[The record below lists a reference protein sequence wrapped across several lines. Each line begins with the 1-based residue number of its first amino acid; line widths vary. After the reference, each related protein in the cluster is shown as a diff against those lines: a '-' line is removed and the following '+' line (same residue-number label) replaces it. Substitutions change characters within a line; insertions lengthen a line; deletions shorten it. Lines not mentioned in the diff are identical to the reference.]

1 MLFLQMKVLIYGQ
14 TYVIIRLSKGDGLMN
29 TYKAYKLRIYPTDF
43 QRELLEKTFGCTRYI
58 YNNFLAERKNKY
70 EESKTRISVYEQL
83 KELTDLKKEK
93 EWLREIDSCA
103 LQACVY
109 NLDDA
114 FQKFFKGN
122 GYPRFRVKGV
132 HESFRTNNTLN
143 SYKNKKYESIRI
155 DFKKRII
162 TLPKLKEVKFRGYRK
177 DKKMVG
183 KIKSATISEYAS
195 KYFVSILVE
204 MPFVKYSLKPTTIV
218 GLDLGIKDFIVT
230 SNGEKLK
237 NEVKINEK
245 RLKGLQKWLSRCK
258 PGSKNRY
265 KVKLKIQRLYLKIR
279 NARKHMI
286 YKLANKIIKE
296 NDIIAIENLDV
307 KSMYQVHKIAKHL
320 KNIPISEFIRVL
332 KYKSKWLGKKVIEI
346 NKYYPSSQSCNRC
359 GFKNEEVKDLSV
371 RKWTCPRCGLIHD
384 RDINASINIMFEGL
398 KIYMKESI
406 I

>member
-155 DFKKRII
+155 DFKKRKI

>member
-1 MLFLQMKVLIYGQ
+1 
-14 TYVIIRLSKGDGLMN
+14 MN
-29 TYKAYKLRIYPTDF
+29 TYKAYKLRIYPTNL
-43 QRELLEKTFGCTRYI
+43 QRELIEKTFGCTRYI

-70 EESKTRISVYEQL
+70 EESKIKVHVYEQL
-83 KELTDLKKEK
+83 HELTDLKREK

-114 FQKFFKGN
+114 FQKFFRGN
-122 GYPRFRVKGV
+122 GYPRFRAKGV
-132 HESFRTNNTLN
+132 HDSFRTNNTL
-143 SYKNKKYESIRI
+143 STYKNKKYETIRV
-155 DFKKRII
+155 DFNKRII
-162 TLPKLKEVKFRGYRK
+162 TLPKLKEVKFRGYRTTK
-177 DKKMVG
+177 EIVG
-183 KIKSATISEYAS
+183 KIKSATISKDGN

-204 MPFVKYSLKPTTIV
+204 VPFTKYSINPTSIV
-218 GLDLGIKDFIVT
+218 GLDLGIKNFIVT

-286 YKLANKIIKE
+286 YKLANNILKE
-296 NDIIAIENLDV
+296 NDVVAVESLDV

-320 KNIPISEFIRVL
+320 KNLPISEFIRVL
-332 KYKSKWLGKKVIEI
+332 KYKSNWLGKKVIEI
-346 NKYYPSSQSCNRC
+346 NKYYPSSQCCNRC
-359 GFKNEEVKDLSV
+359 DYKNEELKDLSV
-371 RKWTCPRCGLIHD
+371 RKWTCPKCGMIHD

-398 KIYMKESI
+398 KIYMKSYLI
-406 I
+406 

>member
-1 MLFLQMKVLIYGQ
+1 
-14 TYVIIRLSKGDGLMN
+14 MN

-83 KELTDLKKEK
+83 KKLTDLKRAK

-122 GYPRFRVKGV
+122 GYPRFRAKGV

-143 SYKNKKYESIRI
+143 TYKNKKYESIRI
-155 DFKKRII
+155 DLKKRII
-162 TLPKLKEVKFRGYRK
+162 TLPKLKEVKFRGFRTTK
-177 DKKMVG
+177 EIVG
-183 KIKSATISEYAS
+183 KIKSATISKDAN
-195 KYFVSILVE
+195 KYFVSVLVE
-204 MPFVKYSLKPTTIV
+204 VPFIKYSLKPTSIV

-258 PGSKNRY
+258 AGSKNRY

-371 RKWTCPRCGLIHD
+371 RKWICPECGLIHD

>member
-43 QRELLEKTFGCTRYI
+43 QRELLEKSFGCTRYI

>member
-1 MLFLQMKVLIYGQ
+1 
-14 TYVIIRLSKGDGLMN
+14 MN
-29 TYKAYKLRIYPTDF
+29 TYRAYKIRIYPTIL
-43 QRELLEKTFGCTRYI
+43 QRELIEKTFGCTRYI

-70 EESKTRISVYEQL
+70 EESKIKVHVYEQL
-83 KELTDLKKEK
+83 KELTDLKREK

-103 LQACVY
+103 LKACVY

-114 FQKFFKGN
+114 FQNFFKGN
-122 GYPRFRVKGV
+122 GYPKFRAKGV
-132 HESFRTNNTLN
+132 HDSFRTNNTQN
-143 SYKNKKYESIRI
+143 TYKDKKYESIRI
-155 DFKKRII
+155 DFNKRII
-162 TLPKLKEVKFRGYRK
+162 TLPKLKEVKFRGYRTTK
-177 DKKMVG
+177 EIVG
-183 KIKSATISEYAS
+183 KIKSATISKDAN

-204 MPFVKYSLKPTTIV
+204 VPFVKYSLNPTSIV

-230 SNGEKLK
+230 SNGEILI

-286 YKLANKIIKE
+286 YKLANNILKE
-296 NDIIAIENLDV
+296 NDIVAVESLDV
-307 KSMYQVHKIAKHL
+307 KNMYQVHKIAKHL
-320 KNIPISEFIRVL
+320 KNLPISEFIRVL
-332 KYKSKWLGKKVIEI
+332 KYKSNWLGKRVIEI
-346 NKYYPSSQSCNRC
+346 NKYYPSSQCCSRC
-359 GFKNEEVKDLSV
+359 DYKNEEVKDLSV
-371 RKWTCPRCGLIHD
+371 RKWTCPKCGMIYD

-398 KIYMKESI
+398 KIYMKECI

>member
-1 MLFLQMKVLIYGQ
+1 
-14 TYVIIRLSKGDGLMN
+14 MN
-29 TYKAYKLRIYPTDF
+29 TYKAYKLRIYPTDS
-43 QRELLEKTFGCTRYI
+43 QRELIEKTFGCTRYI

-70 EESKTRISVYEQL
+70 EESKIKVHVYEQL
-83 KELTDLKKEK
+83 HELTDLKREK

-114 FQKFFKGN
+114 FQKFFRGN
-122 GYPRFRVKGV
+122 GYPKFRAKGV
-132 HESFRTNNTLN
+132 HDSFRTNNTLN
-143 SYKNKKYESIRI
+143 TYKNKKYETIRV
-155 DFKKRII
+155 DFNKRII
-162 TLPKLKEVKFRGYRK
+162 TLPKLKEVKFRGYRTTNEI
-177 DKKMVG
+177 VG
-183 KIKSATISEYAS
+183 RIKSATISKDAN

-204 MPFVKYSLKPTTIV
+204 VPFIKNSLNPTSIV

-286 YKLANKIIKE
+286 YKLANNILKE
-296 NDIIAIENLDV
+296 NDIVAVESLDV
-307 KSMYQVHKIAKHL
+307 KNMYLVHKIAKHL

-332 KYKSKWLGKKVIEI
+332 KYKSNWLGKKVIEI
-346 NKYYPSSQSCNRC
+346 NKYYPSSQCCNRC
-359 GFKNEEVKDLSV
+359 DYKNEEVKDLRV
-371 RKWTCPRCGLIHD
+371 RKWTCPKCGLIHD

-398 KIYMKESI
+398 KIYMKECI
-406 I
+406 V

>member
-1 MLFLQMKVLIYGQ
+1 
-14 TYVIIRLSKGDGLMN
+14 MN

-83 KELTDLKKEK
+83 KKLTDLKRAK

-122 GYPRFRVKGV
+122 GYPRFRAKGV

-143 SYKNKKYESIRI
+143 TYKNKKYESIRI
-155 DFKKRII
+155 DLKKRII
-162 TLPKLKEVKFRGYRK
+162 TLPKLKEVKFRGFRTTK
-177 DKKMVG
+177 EIVG
-183 KIKSATISEYAS
+183 KIKSATISKDAN
-195 KYFVSILVE
+195 KYFVSVLVE
-204 MPFVKYSLKPTTIV
+204 VPFIKYSLKPTSIV

-258 PGSKNRY
+258 AGSKNRY

-296 NDIIAIENLDV
+296 NAIVVIENLDV

-320 KNIPISEFIRVL
+320 KNVPISEFIRIL
-332 KYKSKWLGKKVIEI
+332 KYKSNWLGKKVIEI

-371 RKWTCPRCGLIHD
+371 RKWICPECGLIHD

-398 KIYMKESI
+398 KIYMKTSI

>member
-1 MLFLQMKVLIYGQ
+1 
-14 TYVIIRLSKGDGLMN
+14 MN

-114 FQKFFKGN
+114 FQKFFKGH

-143 SYKNKKYESIRI
+143 TYKNKKYESIKI
-155 DFKKRII
+155 DFKKSII
-162 TLPKLKEVKFRGYRK
+162 TLPKLKEVRFRGYRTTK
-177 DKKMVG
+177 EIVG
-183 KIKSATISEYAS
+183 KIKSATISKDAS

-204 MPFVKYSLKPTTIV
+204 EPFVKYSLKPTTIV

-258 PGSKNRY
+258 TGSKNRY

-296 NDIIAIENLDV
+296 NDVIAIETLDV

-320 KNIPISEFIRVL
+320 KNMPISEFIRVL
-332 KYKSKWLGKKVIEI
+332 KYKSNWFGKKVIEI
-346 NKYYPSSQSCNRC
+346 NKYFPSSQSCNRC

-371 RKWTCPRCGLIHD
+371 RKWTCPRCGLTHD

-398 KIYMKESI
+398 KIYMKSYLI
-406 I
+406 

>member
-1 MLFLQMKVLIYGQ
+1 
-14 TYVIIRLSKGDGLMN
+14 MN

-83 KELTDLKKEK
+83 KELTNLKREK

-103 LQACVY
+103 LQACIY

-114 FQKFFKGN
+114 FQNIFKGN
-122 GYPRFRVKGV
+122 GYPR
-132 HESFRTNNTLN
+132 FRTNNTLN

>member
-1 MLFLQMKVLIYGQ
+1 
-14 TYVIIRLSKGDGLMN
+14 MN
-29 TYKAYKLRIYPTDF
+29 TYKAYKLRIYPIDF

-286 YKLANKIIKE
+286 YNLANKIIKE

-371 RKWTCPRCGLIHD
+371 RKWTCRRCGLIHD

>member
-286 YKLANKIIKE
+286 YKLANKIIRE

>member
-1 MLFLQMKVLIYGQ
+1 
-14 TYVIIRLSKGDGLMN
+14 MN
-29 TYKAYKLRIYPTDF
+29 TYRAYKLRIYPTDL
-43 QRELLEKTFGCTRYI
+43 QRELIEKTFGCTRYI

-70 EESKTRISVYEQL
+70 EESKIKVRVYEQL
-83 KELTDLKKEK
+83 KELTDLKRGK

-103 LQACVY
+103 LQASVY

-114 FQKFFKGN
+114 FQGFFHGK
-122 GYPRFRVKGV
+122 GYPKFRAKGV
-132 HESFRTNNTLN
+132 HESFRTNNTL
-143 SYKNKKYESIRI
+143 STYKNKKYETIRV
-155 DFKKRII
+155 DFNKRII
-162 TLPKLKEVKFRGYRK
+162 TLPKLKEVKFRGYRTTK
-177 DKKMVG
+177 EIVG
-183 KIKSATISEYAS
+183 KIKSATISKDAN

-204 MPFVKYSLKPTTIV
+204 VPFFKYSINPTSIV

-245 RLKGLQKWLSRCK
+245 RLKGLQRWLSRCK

-279 NARKHMI
+279 NARKYMI
-286 YKLANKIIKE
+286 YKLANNILTE
-296 NDIIAIENLDV
+296 NDIVAVERLDV

-332 KYKSKWLGKKVIEI
+332 KYKADWLGKKVISI
-346 NKYYPSSQSCNRC
+346 NKYYPSSQCCNRC
-359 GFKNEEVKDLSV
+359 DYKNEEVKDLSV
-371 RKWTCPRCGLIHD
+371 RKWICPRCGFEHD
-384 RDINASINIMFEGL
+384 RDINASENIMFEGL
-398 KIYMKESI
+398 KIYMKECI

>member
-1 MLFLQMKVLIYGQ
+1 
-14 TYVIIRLSKGDGLMN
+14 MN
-29 TYKAYKLRIYPTDF
+29 TYKAYKLKIYPTDS
-43 QRELLEKTFGCTRYI
+43 QRKLIEKTFGSTRYI
-58 YNNFLAERKNKY
+58 YNNFLAERKSKY
-70 EESKTRISVYEQL
+70 EESKTKISVYEQL
-83 KELTDLKKEK
+83 KELTDLKREK

-122 GYPRFRVKGV
+122 GYPRFRAKGV
-132 HESFRTNNTLN
+132 HESFKTNNTLN
-143 SYKNKKYESIRI
+143 TYKNKKYESIRI

-162 TLPKLKEVKFRGYRK
+162 TLPKLKEVKFRGYRTT
-177 DKKMVG
+177 KKIIG
-183 KIKSATISEYAS
+183 KIKSATISEFVN
-195 KYFVSILVE
+195 KFFVSVLVE
-204 MPFVKYSLKPTTIV
+204 VPFVKYSLKQTSSI

-237 NEVKINEK
+237 NEVKLNEK

-286 YKLANKIIKE
+286 YKLANKILKE
-296 NDIIAIENLDV
+296 NDIISIENLDV
-307 KSMYQVHKIAKHL
+307 KSIYQVHKIAKYL
-320 KNIPISEFIRVL
+320 KNLPIREFIRVL
-332 KYKSKWLGKKVIEI
+332 KYKSNWLGKKVIEI

-359 GFKNEEVKDLSV
+359 GFKNEEVKNLSV
-371 RKWTCPRCGLIHD
+371 RKWICPECGLIHD
-384 RDINASINIMFEGL
+384 RDINASVNIMFEGL
-398 KIYMKESI
+398 KIYMKDCI

>member
-1 MLFLQMKVLIYGQ
+1 
-14 TYVIIRLSKGDGLMN
+14 MN

-83 KELTDLKKEK
+83 KKLTDLKRAK

-122 GYPRFRVKGV
+122 GYPRFRAKGV

-143 SYKNKKYESIRI
+143 TYKNKKYESIRI
-155 DFKKRII
+155 DLKKRII
-162 TLPKLKEVKFRGYRK
+162 TLPKLKEVKFRGFRTTK
-177 DKKMVG
+177 EIVG
-183 KIKSATISEYAS
+183 KIKSATISKDAN
-195 KYFVSILVE
+195 KYFVSVLVE
-204 MPFVKYSLKPTTIV
+204 VPFIKYSLKPTSIV

-258 PGSKNRY
+258 AGSKNRY

-286 YKLANKIIKE
+286 YKLANKIIRE

-332 KYKSKWLGKKVIEI
+332 KYKSNWLGKKVIEI

-359 GFKNEEVKDLSV
+359 GFKNEEVKNLSI
-371 RKWTCPRCGLIHD
+371 RKWTCPRCGIIHD

-398 KIYMKESI
+398 KIYMKECI

>member
-1 MLFLQMKVLIYGQ
+1 
-14 TYVIIRLSKGDGLMN
+14 MN
-29 TYKAYKLRIYPTDF
+29 TYKAYKLRIYPTDS
-43 QRELLEKTFGCTRYI
+43 QRELIEKTFGCTRYI

-83 KELTDLKKEK
+83 KKLTDLKRAK

-122 GYPRFRVKGV
+122 GYPKFRAKGV
-132 HESFRTNNTLN
+132 HESFRTNNTL
-143 SYKNKKYESIRI
+143 STYKNKKYETIRV
-155 DFKKRII
+155 DFNKRII
-162 TLPKLKEVKFRGYRK
+162 TLPKLKEVKFRGYRTTK
-177 DKKMVG
+177 EIVG
-183 KIKSATISEYAS
+183 KIKSATISKDAN

-204 MPFVKYSLKPTTIV
+204 VPFIKYSINPTSIV

-286 YKLANKIIKE
+286 YKLANNILKE
-296 NDIIAIENLDV
+296 NDVVAVESLDV
-307 KSMYQVHKIAKHL
+307 KNMYLVHKIAKHL

-332 KYKSKWLGKKVIEI
+332 KYKSNWLGKKVIEI
-346 NKYYPSSQSCNRC
+346 NKYYPSSQCCNRC
-359 GFKNEEVKDLSV
+359 DYKNEEVKDLSV
-371 RKWTCPRCGLIHD
+371 RKWTCPKCGMIHD

-398 KIYMKESI
+398 KIYMKSYLI
-406 I
+406 

>member
-1 MLFLQMKVLIYGQ
+1 
-14 TYVIIRLSKGDGLMN
+14 MN
-29 TYKAYKLRIYPTDF
+29 TYKAYKLRIYPTNL
-43 QRELLEKTFGCTRYI
+43 QRELIEKTFGCTRYI

-70 EESKTRISVYEQL
+70 EESKIIVRVYEQL
-83 KELTDLKKEK
+83 HELTDLKREK

-114 FQKFFKGN
+114 FQKFFRGN
-122 GYPRFRVKGV
+122 GYPKFRAKGV
-132 HESFRTNNTLN
+132 HDSFRTNNTL
-143 SYKNKKYESIRI
+143 STYKNKKYETIRV
-155 DFKKRII
+155 DFNKRII
-162 TLPKLKEVKFRGYRK
+162 TLPKLKEVKFRGYRTTK
-177 DKKMVG
+177 EIVG
-183 KIKSATISEYAS
+183 KIKSATISKDGN

-204 MPFVKYSLKPTTIV
+204 VPFTKYSINPTSIV
-218 GLDLGIKDFIVT
+218 GLDLGIKNFIVT

-286 YKLANKIIKE
+286 YKLANNILKE
-296 NDIIAIENLDV
+296 NDVVAVESLDV

-320 KNIPISEFIRVL
+320 KNLPISEFIRVL
-332 KYKSKWLGKKVIEI
+332 KYKSNWLGKKVIEI
-346 NKYYPSSQSCNRC
+346 NKYYPSSQCCNRC
-359 GFKNEEVKDLSV
+359 DYKNEELKDLSV
-371 RKWTCPRCGLIHD
+371 RKWTCPKCGMIHD

-398 KIYMKESI
+398 KIYMKSYLI
-406 I
+406 

>member
-1 MLFLQMKVLIYGQ
+1 
-14 TYVIIRLSKGDGLMN
+14 MN
-29 TYKAYKLRIYPTDF
+29 TYKAYKLRIYPTDS
-43 QRELLEKTFGCTRYI
+43 QRELIEKTFGCTRYI
-58 YNNFLAERKNKY
+58 YNNFLVERKNKY
-70 EESKTRISVYEQL
+70 EESKTKVHVYEQL
-83 KELTDLKKEK
+83 HELTDLKREK

-122 GYPRFRVKGV
+122 GYPKFRAKGV

-143 SYKNKKYESIRI
+143 TYKDKKYESIRI
-155 DFKKRII
+155 DFNKRII
-162 TLPKLKEVKFRGYRK
+162 TLPKLKEVKFRGYRTTK
-177 DKKMVG
+177 EIIG
-183 KIKSATISEYAS
+183 KIKSATISKDTN
-195 KYFVSILVE
+195 KYFVSVLVE
-204 MPFVKYSLKPTTIV
+204 MPFIKYSISPTSIV
-218 GLDLGIKDFIVT
+218 GLDLGIKNFIVT

-237 NEVKINEK
+237 NEVKINEN

-286 YKLANKIIKE
+286 YKLANNILKE
-296 NDIIAIENLDV
+296 NDIVAVESLDV

-320 KNIPISEFIRVL
+320 KNLPIRELIRVL
-332 KYKSKWLGKKVIEI
+332 KYKSNWLGKKVIEI
-346 NKYYPSSQSCNRC
+346 NKYYPSSQCCNRC
-359 GFKNEEVKDLSV
+359 DYKNEDVKDLSI
-371 RKWTCPRCGLIHD
+371 RKWTCPKCGMIHD

-398 KIYMKESI
+398 KIYMKSYLI
-406 I
+406 

>member
-1 MLFLQMKVLIYGQ
+1 
-14 TYVIIRLSKGDGLMN
+14 MN

-83 KELTDLKKEK
+83 KKLTDLKRAK

-122 GYPRFRVKGV
+122 GYPRFRAKGV

-143 SYKNKKYESIRI
+143 TYKNKKYESIRI
-155 DFKKRII
+155 DLKKRII
-162 TLPKLKEVKFRGYRK
+162 TLPKLKEVKFRGFRTTK
-177 DKKMVG
+177 EIVG
-183 KIKSATISEYAS
+183 KIKSATISKDAN
-195 KYFVSILVE
+195 KYFVSVLVE
-204 MPFVKYSLKPTTIV
+204 VPFIKYSLKPTSIV

-258 PGSKNRY
+258 AGSKNRY

-332 KYKSKWLGKKVIEI
+332 KYKSNWLGKKVIEI

>member
-1 MLFLQMKVLIYGQ
+1 
-14 TYVIIRLSKGDGLMN
+14 MN
-29 TYKAYKLRIYPTDF
+29 TYKAYKLRIYPTDS
-43 QRELLEKTFGCTRYI
+43 QRELIEKTFGCTRYI

-70 EESKTRISVYEQL
+70 EESKIIVRVYEQL
-83 KELTDLKKEK
+83 HELTDLKREK

-103 LQACVY
+103 LHACVY

-122 GYPRFRVKGV
+122 GYPKFRAKGV

-143 SYKNKKYESIRI
+143 TYKDKKYESIRI
-155 DFKKRII
+155 DFNKRII
-162 TLPKLKEVKFRGYRK
+162 TLPKLKEVKFRGYRTTK
-177 DKKMVG
+177 EIVG
-183 KIKSATISEYAS
+183 KIKSATISKDAN

-204 MPFVKYSLKPTTIV
+204 VPFTKYSINPTSIV
-218 GLDLGIKDFIVT
+218 GLDLGIKNFIVT

-286 YKLANKIIKE
+286 YKLANNILKE
-296 NDIIAIENLDV
+296 NDIVAVETLDI

-332 KYKSKWLGKKVIEI
+332 KYKSNWLGKKIIEI
-346 NKYYPSSQSCNRC
+346 NKYYPSSQCCNRC
-359 GFKNEEVKDLSV
+359 DYKNEEVKDLSV
-371 RKWTCPRCGLIHD
+371 RKWTCPKCGMIHD

-398 KIYMKESI
+398 KIYMKSYLI
-406 I
+406 

>member
-1 MLFLQMKVLIYGQ
+1 
-14 TYVIIRLSKGDGLMN
+14 MN
-29 TYKAYKLRIYPTDF
+29 TYRAYKLRIYPTDL
-43 QRELLEKTFGCTRYI
+43 QKELIEKTFGCTRYI

-70 EESKTRISVYEQL
+70 EESKTKMHVYEQL
-83 KELTDLKKEK
+83 KELTDLKREK

-109 NLDDA
+109 NLDDS
-114 FQKFFKGN
+114 FQGFFRGK
-122 GYPRFRVKGV
+122 GYPKFRAKGA
-132 HESFRTNNTLN
+132 HESFRTNNTP
-143 SYKNKKYESIRI
+143 STYKNKKYETIRI
-155 DFKKRII
+155 DFNKRII
-162 TLPKLKEVKFRGYRK
+162 TLPKLKEVKFRGYRTTK
-177 DKKMVG
+177 EIVG
-183 KIKSATISEYAS
+183 KIKSATISKDAN

-204 MPFVKYSLKPTTIV
+204 MPFIKYSINPTSIV

-286 YKLANKIIKE
+286 YKLANNILKE
-296 NDIIAIENLDV
+296 NDIVAVETLDV

-332 KYKSKWLGKKVIEI
+332 KYKSNWLGKKVIEI
-346 NKYYPSSQSCNRC
+346 NKYYPSSQCCNRC
-359 GFKNEEVKDLSV
+359 DYKNEEVKDLSV

-398 KIYMKESI
+398 KKYMKECI

>member
-1 MLFLQMKVLIYGQ
+1 
-14 TYVIIRLSKGDGLMN
+14 MN
-29 TYKAYKLRIYPTDF
+29 TYKAYKLRIYPTDS
-43 QRELLEKTFGCTRYI
+43 QRELIEKTFGCTRYI

-70 EESKTRISVYEQL
+70 EESKTKVHVYEQL
-83 KELTDLKKEK
+83 KELTDLKREK

-114 FQKFFKGN
+114 FQKFFRGN
-122 GYPRFRVKGV
+122 GYPKFRAKGV
-132 HESFRTNNTLN
+132 HESFRTNNTPN
-143 SYKNKKYESIRI
+143 TYKDKKYESIRI
-155 DFKKRII
+155 DFNKRVI
-162 TLPKLKEVKFRGYRK
+162 TLPKLKEVKFRGYRTTK
-177 DKKMVG
+177 EIIG
-183 KIKSATISEYAS
+183 KIKSATISKDTN
-195 KYFVSILVE
+195 KYFVSVLVE
-204 MPFVKYSLKPTTIV
+204 MPFIKYSISPTSIV
-218 GLDLGIKDFIVT
+218 GLDLGIKNFIVT

-286 YKLANKIIKE
+286 YKLANNILKE
-296 NDIIAIENLDV
+296 NDIVAVESLDV

-320 KNIPISEFIRVL
+320 KNLPIRELIRVL
-332 KYKSKWLGKKVIEI
+332 KYKSNWLGKKVIEI
-346 NKYYPSSQSCNRC
+346 NKYYPSSQCCNRC
-359 GFKNEEVKDLSV
+359 DYKNEDVKDLSI
-371 RKWTCPRCGLIHD
+371 RKWTCPKCGMIHD

-398 KIYMKESI
+398 KIYMKSYLI
-406 I
+406 

>member
-1 MLFLQMKVLIYGQ
+1 
-14 TYVIIRLSKGDGLMN
+14 MN
-29 TYKAYKLRIYPTDF
+29 TYKAYKLRIYPTDS
-43 QRELLEKTFGCTRYI
+43 QKKLIEKTFGSTRYI
-58 YNNFLAERKNKY
+58 YNNFLAERKSKY

-83 KELTDLKKEK
+83 KELTDLKREK
-93 EWLREIDSCA
+93 EWLKEIDSCA

-122 GYPRFRVKGV
+122 GYPRFRTKGV
-132 HESFRTNNTLN
+132 HESFRTNNTL
-143 SYKNKKYESIRI
+143 STYKNKKYESIKI
-155 DFKKRII
+155 DFNKRII
-162 TLPKLKEVKFRGYRK
+162 TLPKLKEVKFRGYRTTK
-177 DKKMVG
+177 EIVG
-183 KIKSATISEYAS
+183 KIKSATISRDAN

-204 MPFVKYSLKPTTIV
+204 VPFINYSLKPTSIV

-286 YKLANKIIKE
+286 YKLANKILKE
-296 NDIIAIENLDV
+296 NDIVAVETLDV

-320 KNIPISEFIRVL
+320 KNLPIREFIRVL
-332 KYKSKWLGKKVIEI
+332 KYKSNWLGKKVIEI

-359 GFKNEEVKDLSV
+359 GFKNEEVKNLSV

>member
-1 MLFLQMKVLIYGQ
+1 
-14 TYVIIRLSKGDGLMN
+14 MN
-29 TYKAYKLRIYPTDF
+29 TYKAYKLRIYPTDS
-43 QRELLEKTFGCTRYI
+43 QRELIEKTFGCTRYI

-70 EESKTRISVYEQL
+70 EESKTKVHVYEQL
-83 KELTDLKKEK
+83 KELTDLKREK

-122 GYPRFRVKGV
+122 GYPKFRAKGV

-143 SYKNKKYESIRI
+143 TYKDKKYESIRI
-155 DFKKRII
+155 DFNKRII
-162 TLPKLKEVKFRGYRK
+162 TLPKLKEVKFRGYRTTK
-177 DKKMVG
+177 EIIG
-183 KIKSATISEYAS
+183 KIKSATISKDTN
-195 KYFVSILVE
+195 KYFVSVLVE
-204 MPFVKYSLKPTTIV
+204 MPFIKYSISPTSIV
-218 GLDLGIKDFIVT
+218 GLDLGIKNFIVT

-286 YKLANKIIKE
+286 YKLANNILKE
-296 NDIIAIENLDV
+296 NDIVAVESLDV

-320 KNIPISEFIRVL
+320 KNLPIRELIRVL
-332 KYKSKWLGKKVIEI
+332 KYKSNWLGKKVIEI
-346 NKYYPSSQSCNRC
+346 NKYYPSSQCCNRC
-359 GFKNEEVKDLSV
+359 DYKNEDVKDLSI
-371 RKWTCPRCGLIHD
+371 RKWTCPKCGMIHD

-398 KIYMKESI
+398 KIYMKRYLI
-406 I
+406 

>member
-1 MLFLQMKVLIYGQ
+1 
-14 TYVIIRLSKGDGLMN
+14 MN
-29 TYKAYKLRIYPTDF
+29 TYKAYKLRIYPTDS
-43 QRELLEKTFGCTRYI
+43 QRELIEKTFGCTRYI

-70 EESKTRISVYEQL
+70 EESKTKVHVYEQL
-83 KELTDLKKEK
+83 HELTDLKREK

-122 GYPRFRVKGV
+122 GYPKFRAKGV
-132 HESFRTNNTLN
+132 HESFRTNNTL
-143 SYKNKKYESIRI
+143 STYKNKKYETIRV
-155 DFKKRII
+155 DFNKRII
-162 TLPKLKEVKFRGYRK
+162 TLPKLKEVKFRGYRTTK
-177 DKKMVG
+177 EIVG
-183 KIKSATISEYAS
+183 KIKSATISKDGN

-204 MPFVKYSLKPTTIV
+204 VPFTKYSINPTSIV
-218 GLDLGIKDFIVT
+218 GLDLGIKNFIVT

-265 KVKLKIQRLYLKIR
+265 KVKLKMQRLYLKIR

-286 YKLANKIIKE
+286 YKLANNILKE
-296 NDIIAIENLDV
+296 NDIVSIETLDV
-307 KSMYQVHKIAKHL
+307 KNMYQVHKIAKHL

-332 KYKSKWLGKKVIEI
+332 KYKSNWLGKKIIEI
-346 NKYYPSSQSCNRC
+346 NKYYPSSQCCNRC
-359 GFKNEEVKDLSV
+359 DYKNEEVKDLSV
-371 RKWTCPRCGLIHD
+371 RKWTCPKCGMIHD

-398 KIYMKESI
+398 KIYMKECI

>member
-1 MLFLQMKVLIYGQ
+1 
-14 TYVIIRLSKGDGLMN
+14 MN
-29 TYKAYKLRIYPTDF
+29 TYKAYKLRIYPTDS
-43 QRELLEKTFGCTRYI
+43 QRELIEKTFGCTRYI

-70 EESKTRISVYEQL
+70 EESKTKVHVYEQL
-83 KELTDLKKEK
+83 KELTDLKREK

-114 FQKFFKGN
+114 FQKFFRGN
-122 GYPRFRVKGV
+122 GYPKFRAKGV
-132 HESFRTNNTLN
+132 HDSFRTNNTLN
-143 SYKNKKYESIRI
+143 TYKNKKYETIRV
-155 DFKKRII
+155 DFNKRII
-162 TLPKLKEVKFRGYRK
+162 TLPKLKEVKFRGYRTTK
-177 DKKMVG
+177 EIVG
-183 KIKSATISEYAS
+183 KIKSATISKDAN

-204 MPFVKYSLKPTTIV
+204 VPFIKYSINPTSIV

-286 YKLANKIIKE
+286 YKLANNILKK
-296 NDIIAIENLDV
+296 NDIVSIETLDV
-307 KSMYQVHKIAKHL
+307 KNMYQVHKIAKHL

-332 KYKSKWLGKKVIEI
+332 KYKSNWLGKKVIEI
-346 NKYYPSSQSCNRC
+346 NKYYPSSQCCNRC
-359 GFKNEEVKDLSV
+359 DYKNEEVKDLSV
-371 RKWTCPRCGLIHD
+371 RKWTCPKCGMIHD

-398 KIYMKESI
+398 KIYMKECI

>member
-1 MLFLQMKVLIYGQ
+1 
-14 TYVIIRLSKGDGLMN
+14 MN
-29 TYKAYKLRIYPTDF
+29 TYKAYKLKIYPTDS
-43 QRELLEKTFGCTRYI
+43 QRKLIEKTFGSTRYI
-58 YNNFLAERKNKY
+58 YNNFLTERKSKY
-70 EESKTRISVYEQL
+70 EESKTKISVYEQL
-83 KELTDLKKEK
+83 KELTDLKREK

-122 GYPRFRVKGV
+122 GYPRFRAKGV
-132 HESFRTNNTLN
+132 HESFKTNNTLN
-143 SYKNKKYESIRI
+143 TYKNKKYESIRI

-162 TLPKLKEVKFRGYRK
+162 TLPKLKEVKFRGYRTT
-177 DKKMVG
+177 KKIIG
-183 KIKSATISEYAS
+183 KIKSATISEFVN
-195 KYFVSILVE
+195 KFFVSVLVE
-204 MPFVKYSLKPTTIV
+204 VPFVKYSLKQTSSI

-237 NEVKINEK
+237 NEVKLNEK

-286 YKLANKIIKE
+286 YKLANKILKD
-296 NDIIAIENLDV
+296 NDIVSIETLDV

-320 KNIPISEFIRVL
+320 KNLPIREFIRVL
-332 KYKSKWLGKKVIEI
+332 KYKSNWLGKKVIEI

-359 GFKNEEVKDLSV
+359 GFKNEEVKNLSV
-371 RKWTCPRCGLIHD
+371 RKWTCPECGLIHD
-384 RDINASINIMFEGL
+384 RDINASVNIMFEGL
-398 KIYMKESI
+398 KIYMKDCI

>member
-1 MLFLQMKVLIYGQ
+1 
-14 TYVIIRLSKGDGLMN
+14 MN
-29 TYKAYKLRIYPTDF
+29 TYKAYKLRIYPTDS
-43 QRELLEKTFGCTRYI
+43 QRELIEKTFGCTRYI

-70 EESKTRISVYEQL
+70 EESKTKVHVYEQL
-83 KELTDLKKEK
+83 KELTDLKREK

-122 GYPRFRVKGV
+122 GYPKFRAKGV
-132 HESFRTNNTLN
+132 HESFRTNNTL
-143 SYKNKKYESIRI
+143 STYKNKKYETIRV
-155 DFKKRII
+155 DFNKRVI
-162 TLPKLKEVKFRGYRK
+162 TLPKLKEVMFRGYRK
-177 DKKMVG
+177 AKEIVG
-183 KIKSATISEYAS
+183 KIKSATISKDAN

-204 MPFVKYSLKPTTIV
+204 VPLVKYSLKPTSIV

-230 SNGEKLK
+230 SNGD
-237 NEVKINEK
+237 EVKINEK

-286 YKLANKIIKE
+286 YKLANNILKE
-296 NDIIAIENLDV
+296 NDIVAVETLDV

-332 KYKSKWLGKKVIEI
+332 KYKSNWLGKKIIEI
-346 NKYYPSSQSCNRC
+346 NKYYPSSQCCNRC
-359 GFKNEEVKDLSV
+359 DYKNEEVKDLSV
-371 RKWTCPRCGLIHD
+371 RKWTCPKCGMIHD
-384 RDINASINIMFEGL
+384 RDINASINVMFEGL
-398 KIYMKESI
+398 KIYMKSYLI
-406 I
+406 

>member
-1 MLFLQMKVLIYGQ
+1 
-14 TYVIIRLSKGDGLMN
+14 MN
-29 TYKAYKLRIYPTDF
+29 TYKAYKLRIYPTDS
-43 QRELLEKTFGCTRYI
+43 QRELIEKTFGCTRYI
-58 YNNFLAERKNKY
+58 YNNFLVERKNKY
-70 EESKTRISVYEQL
+70 EESKTKVHVYEQL
-83 KELTDLKKEK
+83 HELTDLKREK

-103 LQACVY
+103 LHACVY

-122 GYPRFRVKGV
+122 GYPKFSAKGV

-143 SYKNKKYESIRI
+143 TYKDKKYESIRI
-155 DFKKRII
+155 DFNKRII

-177 DKKMVG
+177 AKEIVG
-183 KIKSATISEYAS
+183 KIKSATISKEAN

-204 MPFVKYSLKPTTIV
+204 VPFVKYSINPTSIV

-296 NDIIAIENLDV
+296 NDIIAIETLDV
-307 KSMYQVHKIAKHL
+307 KNMYQVHKIAKYL
-320 KNIPISEFIRVL
+320 KNIPINKFVRVL
-332 KYKSKWLGKKVIEI
+332 KYKSKWLGKKIIEI

-359 GFKNEEVKDLSV
+359 GFKNEEVKNLSV
-371 RKWTCPRCGLIHD
+371 RKWICPRCGIIHD

-398 KIYMKESI
+398 KIYMKECI

>member
-1 MLFLQMKVLIYGQ
+1 
-14 TYVIIRLSKGDGLMN
+14 MN
-29 TYKAYKLRIYPTDF
+29 TYRAYKLRIYPTNL
-43 QRELLEKTFGCTRYI
+43 QRELIEKTFGCTRYI

-70 EESKTRISVYEQL
+70 EESKTKVHVYEQL
-83 KELTDLKKEK
+83 KELTDLKREK

-109 NLDDA
+109 NLEDA
-114 FQKFFKGN
+114 FQGFFRGK
-122 GYPRFRVKGV
+122 GYPRFRAKGV
-132 HESFRTNNTLN
+132 HDSFRTNNTLN
-143 SYKNKKYESIRI
+143 TYKNKKYESIKI
-155 DFKKRII
+155 DFNKRII
-162 TLPKLKEVKFRGYRK
+162 TLPKLKEVKFRGYRTIK
-177 DKKMVG
+177 EIVG
-183 KIKSATISEYAS
+183 KIKSATISKDAN

-204 MPFVKYSLKPTTIV
+204 VPFIKYSINPTSIV

-286 YKLANKIIKE
+286 YKLANNILKE
-296 NDIIAIENLDV
+296 NDIVSIENLDV

-332 KYKSKWLGKKVIEI
+332 KYKSNWLGKKVIEI
-346 NKYYPSSQSCNRC
+346 NKYYPSSQCCNRC
-359 GFKNEEVKDLSV
+359 DYKNEEVKDLSV
-371 RKWTCPRCGLIHD
+371 RKWTCPRCGMIHD

-398 KIYMKESI
+398 KIYMKECI